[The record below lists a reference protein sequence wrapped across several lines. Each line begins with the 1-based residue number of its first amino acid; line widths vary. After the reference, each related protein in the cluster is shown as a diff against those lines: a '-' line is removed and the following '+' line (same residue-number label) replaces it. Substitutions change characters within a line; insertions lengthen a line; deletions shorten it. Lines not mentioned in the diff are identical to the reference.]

1 MDLIVYALCKKLIAN
16 SISSLGEVFSLKGN
30 LSSVDDLPTEG
41 NSGGD
46 LYLVGPNT
54 DGSYDEYYWTD
65 NGSWESM
72 GSTSSGLSGY
82 INAET
87 LYAGENNSG
96 TIKNPAKDT
105 ILYIVNDENYRKF
118 LAKDNEEE
126 YTPTQNYHPATK
138 LYVDNKID
146 TAFNLEII

>member
-65 NGSWESM
+65 NGS
-72 GSTSSGLSGY
+72 
-82 INAET
+82 
-87 LYAGENNSG
+87 
-96 TIKNPAKDT
+96 
-105 ILYIVNDENYRKF
+105 
-118 LAKDNEEE
+118 
-126 YTPTQNYHPATK
+126 
-138 LYVDNKID
+138 
-146 TAFNLEII
+146 